1 MIHIALTALLALTAL
16 PILALMGITKY
27 HLAGE
32 NLAKYDTPDIP
43 VTFDPEKPSDGMA
56 DVEAWLVEN
65 FVMPAAGNSGAG
77 QKLTEKRARFDAVG
91 LSRENEAEFK
101 PATARFGDVALDGE
115 WTLVPGADPDR
126 RLLYIHGGA
135 FTVGSPQSHRAIIT
149 NIAKRTGCV
158 VFAPDYRLMP
168 ENNRVDSFTDC
179 KAAYRWMLDNGP
191 DRQDPAKTV
200 AIAGDSAG
208 GNLCL
213 SLLNWVKQDALR
225 RPDAAIAL
233 SPTVDTT
240 YSSPSIQTNLA
251 TDTMLRPIAEPIS
264 KLPRSLLLWGGWK
277 INKISPS
284 SPIISPIFA
293 DLSQLPPL
301 LIQVS
306 AAEVLYDD
314 ARRYT
319 NKARAQGSD
328 VELQS
333 WAHMCHVWQVFD
345 DMLPEAHH
353 AFDEMANFLDKHNF

>member
-1 MIHIALTALLALTAL
+1 MIHIALTAL
-16 PILALMGITKY
+16 PVVALMAITKY

-32 NLAKYDTPDIP
+32 NLSKYDTPDIP
-43 VTFDPEKPSDGMA
+43 VTFNPQKPSKSMA
-56 DVEAWLVEN
+56 DVEAFLVEN
-65 FVMPAAGNSGAG
+65 FVMPVAGNTGSA
-77 QKLTEKRARFDAVG
+77 QKLAEKRARFNEIG
-91 LSRENEAEFK
+91 LSRDYAADFI
-101 PATARFGDVALDGE
+101 PATARFGYVQVEGE
-115 WTLVPGADPDR
+115 WTMVKGADPDR

-149 NIAKRTGCV
+149 NIAKRTGCA

-168 ENNRVDSFTDC
+168 ESDRVDSFTDC
-179 KAAYRWMLDNGP
+179 GAVYRWMLENGP
-191 DRQDPAKTV
+191 NGQGAAEKV

-213 SLLNWVKQDALR
+213 SLLNWIKRENLR

-240 YSSPSIQTNLA
+240 YSSPSIKTNA
-251 TDTMLRPIAEPIS
+251 PTDTMLRPIVEPLL
-264 KLPRSLLLWGGWK
+264 KTPRSLLLWGGWK

-293 DLSQLPPL
+293 DLSDLPPV

-306 AAEVLYDD
+306 AAEALYDD

-319 NKARAQGSD
+319 NKARAQGSN

-345 DMLPEAHH
+345 DLLPEAHH
-353 AFDEMANFLDKHNF
+353 AFDEMANFLDRHNF